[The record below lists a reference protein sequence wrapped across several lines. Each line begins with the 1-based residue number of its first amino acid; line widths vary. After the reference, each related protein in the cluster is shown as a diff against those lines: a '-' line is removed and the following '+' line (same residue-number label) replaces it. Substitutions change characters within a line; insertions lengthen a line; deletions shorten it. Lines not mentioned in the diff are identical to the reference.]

1 MKRFLALFAVM
12 LVICLA
18 LMWGMMAQNGYDLF
32 APEMQGMLLVA
43 FLVAA
48 YVAFRVSRILQKRAE
63 RGHDGSPLRG
73 AQESKLSGLFNGKSE
88 AHQAREARVAARRKK
103 LAAEGKLEAE
113 VADAPA
119 PEIPPTPEGEIPTRV
134 PQSASVAD
142 RMAAR
147 RERYKRAKE
156 DGKI

>member
-1 MKRFLALFAVM
+1 MTRFFALFGIM
-12 LVICLA
+12 LIICLA

-63 RGHDGSPLRG
+63 RGHDGSPLKG
-73 AQESKLSGLFNGKSE
+73 AQKSKLSGLFNGKSE

-103 LAAEGKLEAE
+103 LVAEGKLE
-113 VADAPA
+113 DDTPP
-119 PEIPPTPEGEIPTRV
+119 PEPEMAPTPEGEIPTRV

>member
-1 MKRFLALFAVM
+1 MTRFFALFGIM
-12 LVICLA
+12 LIICLA

-63 RGHDGSPLRG
+63 QGHNGSPLKG
-73 AQESKLSGLFNGKSE
+73 AQKSKLSGLFNGKSE

-103 LAAEGKLEAE
+103 LIAEGKLEAE
-113 VADAPA
+113 VAEVPV
-119 PEIPPTPEGEIPTRV
+119 PEIEPTPEGEIPTRV

>member
-1 MKRFLALFAVM
+1 MKRFFALFAIM

-32 APEMQGMLLVA
+32 APEMRMMLVVA

-48 YVAFRVSRILQKRAE
+48 YVAFRISRILERRAE
-63 RGHDGSPLRG
+63 REHNGSPLKG
-73 AQESKLSGLFNGKSE
+73 AQKSKLLGLFGGKSAAQQE
-88 AHQAREARVAARRKK
+88 REARVAARRRK
-103 LAAEGKLEAE
+103 LIAEGKLEEE
-113 VADAPA
+113 VAEAPE
-119 PEIPPTPEGEIPTRV
+119 PEIPPIPEGEIPTRV

-156 DGKI
+156 EGKI

>member
-1 MKRFLALFAVM
+1 MTRFFALFGIM
-12 LVICLA
+12 LIICLA

-48 YVAFRVSRILQKRAE
+48 YVALRISRILQKRAE
-63 RGHDGSPLRG
+63 RGHDGSPLKG
-73 AQESKLSGLFNGKSE
+73 AQTSKLSGLFNGRSQ
-88 AHQAREARVAARRKK
+88 AHEAREARVAARRRK
-103 LAAEGKLEAE
+103 LVAEGKLEAE
-113 VADAPA
+113 VTDAPA
-119 PEIPPTPEGEIPTRV
+119 PDIRPTPEGDIPTRV

-156 DGKI
+156 DGRI